1 MVQFQWTAMSD
12 DEKNLIVEI
21 LATGLRGFI
30 DMVAEDRIRQNLDK
44 NNFVMENDDT
54 LNFNFTFTTITND
67 LLAALGV
74 ARKKIKESEENKH
87 GEKIKS

>member
-1 MVQFQWTAMSD
+1 MVQFQWTALSD
-12 DEKNLIVEI
+12 DEKKLIVEI

-30 DMVAEDRIRQNLDK
+30 DITAEDRIKETLDK
-44 NNFVMENDDT
+44 NNFVMDKHDT
-54 LNFNFTFTTITND
+54 INFYFTFTTITND

-87 GEKIKS
+87 GEKTKR